1 MRPVMLEI
9 DETNKKLLTDNG
21 MTIINY
27 DTRFF
32 DEILELDSVKKLY
45 KEIDGYA
52 GGLGTVL
59 QNCLET
65 ESKKEK

>member
-9 DETNKKLLTDNG
+9 DETNKKILTDNG

-27 DTRFF
+27 DDAFF

-59 QNCLET
+59 QNSLEMESET
-65 ESKKEK
+65 E